1 VGNLVERSTGFSRRN
16 KKKRKNLDRAR
27 TRARKEGSG
36 NHFFPVVPACVPELR
51 IGNIK
56 FFFRAFCILSS
67 AFILS
72 SFSDPV
78 AWQESL
84 RSGFLK
90 RIDEAFS
97 LLFTQEA
104 RSFPV
109 SNTAEKKSFK
119 NSDSQILSF
128 EKEYGFFSDVDPIV
142 GRVRG
147 ERKDLLTTI
156 TLLKTIYEKINDPFQ
171 CELMTAEVVS
181 KVLAYRDLREGHL
194 VQMAA
199 MGKRGKVE
207 LVSFIVDKVFD
218 LWHGMPAFGLVPQ
231 EKGSAAPLLLF
242 RGTDLSITS
251 ERGWASI
258 MSDLEMQDPGFSAF
272 YHGKEEVHAW
282 LEKVAKNGK
291 KARVMG
297 VSLGGIFVF
306 YTLLYE
312 KELINNELSSF
323 SFNAPGISRELLQD
337 WSDQGSHPPF
347 WVLVTQGDAIPKY
360 GRLPPKAY
368 LLFNGEK
375 LGPIDAHTRLITL
388 SPSYFLQAIDTKAE
402 NEKRRK

>member
-1 VGNLVERSTGFSRRN
+1 MGNLVAHSTDSSRPNRRIT
-16 KKKRKNLDRAR
+16 RKL
-27 TRARKEGSG
+27 
-36 NHFFPVVPACVPELR
+36 FCVL
-51 IGNIK
+51 
-56 FFFRAFCILSS
+56 ASTLILS
-67 AFILS
+67 A
-72 SFSDPV
+72 FSDPV

-90 RIDEAFS
+90 RLDEAFS
-97 LLFTQEA
+97 LLFSQEA
-104 RSFPV
+104 RSYPV
-109 SNTAEKKSFK
+109 INTAEKKSFK
-119 NSDSQILSF
+119 NSDPQILGF

-142 GRVRG
+142 GRVTSDQ
-147 ERKDLLTTI
+147 KDLLATI
-156 TLLKTIYEKINDPFQ
+156 TLLKTIYEKIKDPFQ
-171 CELMTAEVVS
+171 CEMMTAEVIS

-194 VQMAA
+194 VTMPT

-207 LVSFIVDKVFD
+207 LVSFIVDKLFD

-231 EKGSAAPLLLF
+231 EKGSAAPLLLY

-272 YHGKEEVHAW
+272 YHGKGEIHAW

-312 KELINNELSSF
+312 KELINNEIASF
-323 SFNAPGISRELLQD
+323 SFNAPGVSRELLQD
-337 WSDQGSHPPF
+337 WSDQRSHPAF
-347 WVLVTQGDAIPKY
+347 WVLVTQGDAVAKY
-360 GRLPPKAY
+360 GRLPPKSY

-375 LGPIDAHTRLITL
+375 LGPIDAHTRLFTL